1 MTWDVIII
9 TLGLLI
15 AWFAIPNSWFMSA
28 ETENNGITKVWA
40 GDDEYKL
47 FTSEATG
54 LLPYL
59 NMSYLEWRTAIKKH
73 PANFPILKD
82 EALFQSD
89 SGRVGRI
96 HFRTKKDV
104 EQYLRYLADEN
115 NSKKFH
121 SAVDKLQK
129 DLDTACA
136 QPDAANLSD
145 ADQKQQ
151 ETKST
156 KSRFANKSFLQMQK
170 AGCEALEEFEQ
181 MRPFIANE
189 NVRKSVKRLEITT
202 RKMLQDA
209 EADPN
214 DVAAIQK
221 FFNKYMPT
229 TRKLVRTYAELSQ
242 FEATSGNIGKSTK
255 NIETMLR
262 DIADAFDKKFV
273 SLYDNNLMDIESDM
287 DVMRTLMNR
296 DGFGREETPQVKEG

>member
-59 NMSYLEWRTAIKKH
+59 NMSYLEWSTAIKKH
-73 PANFPILKD
+73 PSNFPIVQN
-82 EALFQSD
+82 EALFESD

-96 HFRTKKDV
+96 RFRTKKD
-104 EQYLRYLADEN
+104 EERFLAYLVAEKV
-115 NSKKFH
+115 KKVH
-121 SAVDKLQK
+121 SDIEKLHE
-129 DLDTACA
+129 DLDAAFA

-202 RKMLQDA
+202 RRMLQDA

-242 FEATSGNIGKSTK
+242 FKATSGNIGKSTK

>member
-15 AWFAIPNSWFMSA
+15 AWCAIPNSWFMSA

-156 KSRFANKSFLQMQK
+156 KSRFVNKSFLQMQK

-189 NVRKSVKRLEITT
+189 NVRKSVKRLEKTT
-202 RKMLQDA
+202 RQMLQDA

>member
-9 TLGLLI
+9 TLGLLVV
-15 AWFAIPNSWFMSA
+15 WLAIPNSWLMSA
-28 ETENNGITKVWA
+28 ETENNGITKVWV

-47 FTSEATG
+47 FKPVVSG
-54 LLPYL
+54 SLPYL
-59 NMSYLEWRTAIKKH
+59 YMSYLEWSTAIKKH
-73 PANFPILKD
+73 PSNFPIVQN
-82 EALFQSD
+82 EALFESD

-96 HFRTKKDV
+96 RFRTKKDEERFQV
-104 EQYLRYLADEN
+104 YLVAEKV
-115 NSKKFH
+115 KKVH
-121 SAVDKLQK
+121 SDTEKLHE
-129 DLDTACA
+129 DLDAAFA
-136 QPDAANLSD
+136 QPDAANPSD
-145 ADQKQQ
+145 ADRKQQ
-151 ETKST
+151 EAKPA

-170 AGCEALEEFEQ
+170 VGCEALEEFEQ
-181 MRPFIANE
+181 MRPFISNE
-189 NVRKSVKRLEITT
+189 NVRKSVKRLETTT
-202 RKMLQDA
+202 RRMMQDA

-242 FEATSGNIGKSTK
+242 FKATSGNISKSTK

-296 DGFGREETPQVKEG
+296 DGFGRKETLQVKEG

>member
-1 MTWDVIII
+1 MTWDGIII

-59 NMSYLEWRTAIKKH
+59 NMSYLEWSTAIKKH
-73 PANFPILKD
+73 PSNFPIVQN
-82 EALFQSD
+82 EALFESD

-96 HFRTKKDV
+96 RFRTKKD
-104 EQYLRYLADEN
+104 EERFLAYLVAEKV
-115 NSKKFH
+115 KKVH
-121 SAVDKLQK
+121 SDIEKLHE
-129 DLDTACA
+129 DLDAAFA

-202 RKMLQDA
+202 RRMLQDA

-242 FEATSGNIGKSTK
+242 FKATSGNIGKSTK

-296 DGFGREETPQVKEG
+296 DGFGREETLQVKEG

>member
-59 NMSYLEWRTAIKKH
+59 NMSYLEWSTAIKKH
-73 PANFPILKD
+73 PSNFPIVQH
-82 EALFQSD
+82 EALFESD

-96 HFRTKKDV
+96 RFRTKKD
-104 EQYLRYLADEN
+104 EERFLAYLVAEKV
-115 NSKKFH
+115 KKVH
-121 SAVDKLQK
+121 SDIEKLHE
-129 DLDTACA
+129 DLDAAFA

-202 RKMLQDA
+202 RRMLQDA

-242 FEATSGNIGKSTK
+242 FKATSGNIGKSTK

>member
-1 MTWDVIII
+1 MTWDGIII

-59 NMSYLEWRTAIKKH
+59 NMSYLEWSTAIKKH
-73 PANFPILKD
+73 PSNFPIVQN
-82 EALFQSD
+82 EALFESD

-96 HFRTKKDV
+96 RFRTKKD
-104 EQYLRYLADEN
+104 EERFLAYLVAEKV
-115 NSKKFH
+115 KKVH
-121 SAVDKLQK
+121 SDIEKLHE
-129 DLDTACA
+129 DLDAAFA

-202 RKMLQDA
+202 RRMLQDA

-242 FEATSGNIGKSTK
+242 FKATSGNIGKSTK

>member
-59 NMSYLEWRTAIKKH
+59 NMSYLEWSTAIKKH
-73 PANFPILKD
+73 PSNFPIVQN
-82 EALFQSD
+82 EALFESD

-96 HFRTKKDV
+96 RFRTKKD
-104 EQYLRYLADEN
+104 EERFLAYLVAEKV
-115 NSKKFH
+115 KKVH
-121 SAVDKLQK
+121 SDIEKLHE
-129 DLDTACA
+129 DLDAAFA

-202 RKMLQDA
+202 RRMLQDA

-242 FEATSGNIGKSTK
+242 FKATSGNIGKSTK

-262 DIADAFDKKFV
+262 DIANAFDKKFV